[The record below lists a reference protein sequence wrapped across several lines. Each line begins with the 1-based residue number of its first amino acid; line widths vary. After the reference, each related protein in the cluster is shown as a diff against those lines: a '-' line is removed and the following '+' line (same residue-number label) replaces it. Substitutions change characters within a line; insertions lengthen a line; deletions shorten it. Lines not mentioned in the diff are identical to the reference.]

1 MSAKIKNVS
10 MPSREQVES
19 ELKRINYRKKF
30 KKTFASTVSVL
41 IVVAAVAVLISTL
54 FLPVI
59 QVSGSSMEPT
69 LNDGDILVTF
79 RSDKADFGDL
89 CCISW
94 QNKLLL
100 KRIIGM
106 PGDIVNI
113 DSEGNVYIN
122 NEILDEPYIDTKSP
136 GVSDI
141 DFPFLVPDDKYFI
154 LGDQRESSVDSRSS
168 AIGCIGQ
175 DQIVGHVLFK
185 VWPIFPKQQ

>member
-19 ELKRINYRKKF
+19 ELKRLNYRNRF
-30 KKTFASTVSVL
+30 KKTLASTISIL
-41 IVVAAVAVLISTL
+41 IVVAAIAVLISTL

-79 RSDKADFGDL
+79 RSDKASCGDL

-106 PGDIVNI
+106 PGDIINI
-113 DSEGNVYIN
+113 DSDGNVYIN
-122 NEILDEPYIDTKSP
+122 NEIIDEPYIDNKSP

-141 DFPFLVPDDKYFI
+141 DFPFLVPEDKYFI

-168 AIGCIGQ
+168 AIGCIGK
-175 DQIVGHVLFK
+175 DQIVGHVLFR
-185 VWPIFPKQQ
+185 VWPITRKQ